1 MNESKMMAKRLKRV
15 LLQDKIVAYE
25 GLTKALESDIKML
38 LSYYMTLSDGPSVN
52 IDVLDEGNY
61 QINISAKANNINAPQ
76 IV

>member
-25 GLTKALESDIKML
+25 GLTKALESDVRTL
-38 LSYYMTLSDGPSVN
+38 LSYYMTLTGDLSVN

-61 QINISAKANNINAPQ
+61 QINISVKANNINAPQ

>member
-1 MNESKMMAKRLKRV
+1 MMAKRLKRV

-25 GLTKALESDIKML
+25 GLTKALESDIKTL
-38 LSYYMTLSDGPSVN
+38 LSYYMTLSGELSVN

>member
-25 GLTKALESDIKML
+25 GLTKALESDVRTL
-38 LSYYMTLSDGPSVN
+38 LSYYMTLTGDLSVN